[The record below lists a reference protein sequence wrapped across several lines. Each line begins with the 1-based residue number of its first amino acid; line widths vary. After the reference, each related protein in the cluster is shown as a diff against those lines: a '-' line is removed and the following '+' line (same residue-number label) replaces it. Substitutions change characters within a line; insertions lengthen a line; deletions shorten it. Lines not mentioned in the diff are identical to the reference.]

1 MHESTW
7 KLGVDV
13 GGSSEAASNFFALNK
28 ISPCRNIHGYWLR
41 YIRWTKANKIDGILY
56 NSATG
61 DSYRS
66 KVLST
71 PENHAKGVLAAIT
84 QLKLQVPTG
93 TALDLSL
100 HHGSTVATNALLE
113 GSGAR
118 VALIVTQGYRDIL
131 VLRRSQVPGGLGAW
145 VVYPKQRPLASL
157 ELTVEVP
164 GRIGING
171 SEVRPFDDGIFR
183 QRIQLLKN
191 KGVEAITVSFI
202 NSFANNSHEIAA
214 SQILQEEFPCLPIS
228 LSSTILPEL
237 GEYERTLTTVVSAMV
252 RPKVEKYLDSLQN
265 DLKDMDIRILRSD
278 GGLTSP
284 SLAKEYS
291 CNLLYSG
298 PAGGVAGVAG
308 IIAQKTSYKN
318 LLTFDMVGFYGFLR
332 GLTVNLSVLREELRQ
347 VGEILKNQAT
357 PLIISPDVCL
367 IQNVGAGGGS
377 LAHVP
382 EVTKALRV
390 GPESAGAV
398 PGPAA
403 YSKGGVKATVTDAN
417 AVLGYLPPALLG
429 GTFKLDF
436 EASRRAVQVIAEGVG
451 LTLYEAAEGI
461 LKLANE
467 KMYGALKSVSVER
480 GHDPREYSL
489 VAFGGA
495 GPLHACS
502 LARLCQSYPAIIPPS
517 PGVLC
522 AFGDAI
528 TSLRHEIGRTYI
540 CKLVDVTASE
550 IIDTCKHLANQ
561 ASEVLEEQGVIPS
574 KQRHTFE
581 ADMRYSGQALS
592 LPVGF
597 TLEALE
603 KDGLDVLE
611 RSFTALH
618 HSLFTYSLDIR
629 VEIINLRSRVEEVS
643 EDVILKELPK
653 AEKDGIPFSEAL
665 IGRTEIYWNGT
676 TYTDVPIWERT
687 GLRNGDHI
695 AGPAIITEM
704 DSNTIVMPDHR
715 AEVDRFGNIL
725 LWPTNSSG
733 AQPEA
738 EDNQKIV
745 TELVEAAL
753 ANARLEMDA
762 LILRSALSPAMRE
775 QLDYFPMISA
785 GSGPNDGKMVV
796 GQFGSYIQH
805 FLKIWT
811 GTIEEGDVFL
821 TNDPYD
827 VQGGISHL
835 NDMLVMLPVYHNGKR
850 VAWTANQGHFTDVG
864 GQSPG
869 SLPINGR
876 TIFEDGIQIPL
887 SKLYDGGSSTRR
899 WLYAEIPARPTSRA
913 RTFTRSSLPAAS
925 RARGASIYPLS
936 FPHRLILPSRRVSEM
951 CTRFG
956 TEAFETALDDLLN
969 RNKIAFAQLLKTSI
983 PAKRMTFSDW
993 MDDDGTGMGPW
1004 KVSCSMWKEPLE
1016 DGSGER
1022 LVYDFDGTDP
1032 QAESS
1037 VNWLVSPTTWKMRS
1051 SAYLIKALDPS
1062 ITLNDGAYDLMDV
1075 RIPLGTLLNPV
1086 RPAALSCRTHL
1097 LGRTLDLILGLIGQ
1111 RQPRFM
1117 TAAGFSDSPHFF
1129 YSGWRSDGTWFQLY
1143 QIGYGGVP
1151 GRPVGDGLDGHSMF
1165 PSMKTVPNEFLELY
1179 FPLRIE
1185 HYATIPDSGGA
1196 GVHRGGNGVRI
1207 DYCFLRAGE
1216 ISLHDDRWLTK
1227 PWGVNGGEPGARS
1240 SKTLVRAS
1248 DGARIP
1254 LPSKAD
1260 FIAVSEGDIL
1270 EWCTWGGGGYGAP
1283 HARPAEIVAREVR
1296 EGLVSRDGALL
1307 YGVALTDE
1315 LEVEPAGT
1323 ATLRV
1328 EMASR
1333 KAAEGR
1339 EEGAFEINRGGTLAE
1354 MFERY
1359 WPPPLDFRAVERYVD
1374 QQRDWNISP
1383 RYRQGA
1389 SKKIER
1395 SSVQITSATRGLD
1408 RAKGIEWEA
1417 YAECEGAA
1425 RSGGTKTLSKM
1436 NLNRPRL
1443 GPRG

>member
-13 GGSSEAASNFFALNK
+13 G
-28 ISPCRNIHGYWLR
+28 
-41 YIRWTKANKIDGILY
+41 ANEVDGILY
-56 NSATG
+56 NSTTG
-61 DSYRS
+61 ESYRS

-71 PENHAKGVLAAIT
+71 PENQAKGVLAAVA
-84 QLKLQVPTG
+84 QLKWVELNLLTMY
-93 TALDLSL
+93 LSL
-100 HHGSTVATNALLE
+100 HHGTTVATNALLE
-113 GSGAR
+113 GTGAR

-131 VLRRSQVPGGLGAW
+131 LMRRSQVPGGLGAW
-145 VVYPKQRPLASL
+145 VVYPKKQPLASL
-157 ELTVEVP
+157 ELTIEAP
-164 GRIGING
+164 GRIAIDG
-171 SEVRPFDDGIFR
+171 SEVRPFDGEIFT
-183 QRIQLLKN
+183 QRVQAIKN
-191 KGVEAITVSFI
+191 KGLEAITVSFI
-202 NSFANNSHEIAA
+202 NSFANNLHELAA
-214 SQILQEEFPCLPIS
+214 YRILREEFPDLPIS

-237 GEYERTLTTVVSAMV
+237 MEYERTLTTVVSAMV
-252 RPKVEKYLDSLQN
+252 RPKVEKYLNTLQS
-265 DLKDMDIRILRSD
+265 DLKNMDIRVLRSD

-284 SLAKEYS
+284 DLAKEYS

-308 IIAQKTSYKN
+308 IIAQKTRYTN
-318 LLTFDMVGFYGFLR
+318 LLTFDMGG
-332 GLTVNLSVLREELRQ
+332 TS
-347 VGEILKNQAT
+347 T
-357 PLIISPDVCL
+357 DVCL
-367 IQNVGAGGGS
+367 IQNGIPRLRRETIVGDLTVRGAPSVDVRTVGAGGGS
-377 LAHVP
+377 VAHVP

-403 YSKGGVKATVTDAN
+403 YSRGGRKATVTDAN

-436 EASRRAVQVIAEGVG
+436 EASRRAVQIIADGVG
-451 LTLYEAAEGI
+451 LTLYEAADAI

-467 KMYGALKSVSVER
+467 KMYGALKSVS

-528 TSLRHEIGRTYI
+528 TSLRHEVGRTHI
-540 CKLVDVTASE
+540 CKLIDVKASE
-550 IIDTCKHLANQ
+550 IIDTCKSLASQ
-561 ASEVLEEQGVIPS
+561 ASEVLEKHGVILS
-574 KQRHTFE
+574 RQRHTFE
-581 ADMRYSGQALS
+581 ADMRYSGQALN

-597 TLEALE
+597 TLKALE
-603 KDGLDVLE
+603 EDGLGVLE

-618 HSLFTYSLDIR
+618 HSLFTYSLDLR
-629 VEIINLRSRVEEVS
+629 VEIVNLRSRVEEVS
-643 EDVILKELPK
+643 EEVILKDLAKSDP
-653 AEKDGIPFSEAL
+653 DGIPSSKAL
-665 IGRTEIYWNGT
+665 TGRTQIYWNGM
-676 TYTDVPIWERT
+676 TYTEVPIWDRT
-687 GLRNGDHI
+687 GLRDGDHI
-695 AGPAIITEM
+695 TGPAIITEM

-715 AEVDRFGNIL
+715 AE
-725 LWPTNSSG
+725 
-733 AQPEA
+733 
-738 EDNQKIV
+738 KIV

-785 GSGPNDGKMVV
+785 DDGKMVI

-805 FLKIWT
+805 FLEIWK

-869 SLPINGR
+869 SLPINAR
-876 TIFEDGIQIPL
+876 TIFEDGIQIP
-887 SKLYDGGSSTRR
+887 SVPHA
-899 WLYAEIPARPTSRA
+899 AEQDSHPIQVICRNSRTPDFSRA
-913 RTFTRSSLPAAS
+913 DLHALVAAC
-925 RARGASIYPLS
+925 RIAGQ
-936 FPHRLILPSRRVSEM
+936 RVSEM

-956 TEAFETALDDLLN
+956 TEPFETALNDLLDRN
-969 RNKIAFAQLLKTSI
+969 RIAFAQLLKTNI
-983 PAKRMTFSDW
+983 PARRMTFSDW

-1004 KVSCSMWKEPLE
+1004 KVSCTMFKEPLE

-1032 QAESS
+1032 QADSG
-1037 VNWLVSPTTWKMRS
+1037 VNWLMRS

-1097 LGRTLDLILGLIGQ
+1097 LGRTMDLVLGLIGQ

-1117 TAAGFSDSPHFF
+1117 TAAGFSDSPHLF
-1129 YSGWRSDGTWFQLY
+1129 YSGWRADGTWFQLY
-1143 QIGYGGVP
+1143 QIGFGGVP

-1185 HYATIPDSGGA
+1185 HYSTIPDSGGA
-1196 GVHRGGNGVRI
+1196 GLHRGGNGVRI

-1216 ISLHDDRWLTK
+1216 LSLHDDRWLTK

-1248 DGARIP
+1248 DGARIS

-1260 FIAVSEGDIL
+1260 FIVVREGDVL
-1270 EWCTWGGGGYGAP
+1270 ECGGGYGAP
-1283 HARPAEIVAREVR
+1283 YARPAEIVAREVR
-1296 EGLVSRDGALL
+1296 EGLVSRYGALR
-1307 YGVALTDE
+1307 YGVVLTDT
-1315 LEVEPAGT
+1315 LDVEVAAT
-1323 ATLRV
+1323 ATLRA
-1328 EMASR
+1328 EMVAHT
-1333 KAAEGR
+1333 AAKGQ

-1354 MFERY
+1354 MFERCEEETGL
-1359 WPPPLDFRAVERYVD
+1359 PPPRLPSGRTLRGPAASLEHIVALHARRQAEDREQFGANYERY
-1374 QQRDWNISP
+1374 
-1383 RYRQGA
+1383 A
-1389 SKKIER
+1389 
-1395 SSVQITSATRGLD
+1395 GLT
-1408 RAKGIEWEA
+1408 GEA
-1417 YAECEGAA
+1417 AA
-1425 RSGGTKTLSKM
+1425 IVGGSGG
-1436 NLNRPRL
+1436 RRCC
-1443 GPRG
+1443 

>member
-1 MHESTW
+1 MSESPW
-7 KLGVDV
+7 KLGIDV
-13 GGSSEAASNFFALNK
+13 GGTF
-28 ISPCRNIHGYWLR
+28 
-41 YIRWTKANKIDGILY
+41 TDGILY

-61 DSYRS
+61 ESYRS

-71 PENHAKGVLAAIT
+71 PENQAQGVLVAIT
-84 QLKLQVPTG
+84 QLRSLVPAGMTPN
-93 TALDLSL
+93 LSL
-100 HHGSTVATNALLE
+100 HHGTTVATNALLE
-113 GSGAR
+113 GTGAR

-131 VLRRSQVPGGLGAW
+131 VMRRSQVPGGLGNW
-145 VVYPKQRPLASL
+145 VVHPKAQPLASL
-157 ELTVEVP
+157 ELTVEAP
-164 GRIGING
+164 GRIGIDG
-171 SEVRPFDDGIFR
+171 SEVRSFDDGIFR
-183 QRIQLLKN
+183 QRIQALKN

-202 NSFANNSHEIAA
+202 NSFANNLHEVAA
-214 SQILQEEFPCLPIS
+214 SQILQEEFPDLPIS

-237 GEYERTLTTVVSAMV
+237 MEYERTLTTVVSAMV
-252 RPKVEKYLDSLQN
+252 RPKVEKYLNSLQS

-284 SLAKEYS
+284 YLAKEYS

-318 LLTFDMVGFYGFLR
+318 LLTFDMGG
-332 GLTVNLSVLREELRQ
+332 TS
-347 VGEILKNQAT
+347 T
-357 PLIISPDVCL
+357 DVCL
-367 IQNVGAGGGS
+367 IQNGIPSLRRETTVGDLTLRAPSVDVRTVGAGGGS
-377 LAHVP
+377 VAYVP

-403 YSKGGVKATVTDAN
+403 YSRGGIKATVTDAN
-417 AVLGYLPPALLG
+417 AVLGYLPPAGLLG

-436 EASRRAVQVIAEGVG
+436 EASERAVQVIADGVG

-461 LKLANE
+461 LKVANE

-528 TSLRHEIGRTYI
+528 TSLRHEVGRTYI
-540 CKLVDVTASE
+540 CKLGEVTASD
-550 IIDTCKHLANQ
+550 IIDACRSLASQ
-561 ASEVLEEQGVIPS
+561 ASQVLETQGVVTNQ
-574 KQRHTFE
+574 QRHTFE
-581 ADMRYSGQALS
+581 ADMRYSGQALN

-597 TLEALE
+597 ALEALE
-603 KDGLDVLE
+603 QDGLDVLE

-618 HSLFTYSLDIR
+618 HSLFTYSLDLR
-629 VEIINLRSRVEEVS
+629 VEVINLRSRAEEVS
-643 EDVILKELPK
+643 EDVILKELTK
-653 AEKDGIPFSEAL
+653 SETDGVPCSDAL
-665 IGRTEIYWNGT
+665 TGRTQIYWNGT
-676 TYTDVPIWERT
+676 TYTEVPIWERT
-687 GLRNGDHI
+687 GLRDGDHI

-725 LWPTNSSG
+725 LWPTDSASVP
-733 AQPEA
+733 AEA
-738 EDNQKIV
+738 ENNQKII

-805 FLKIWT
+805 FLKVWK

-864 GQSPG
+864 GQTPG

-887 SKLYDGGSSTRR
+887 SKLYDGGKLNEALVNIICRNSRT
-899 WLYAEIPARPTSRA
+899 PDFSRA
-913 RTFTRSSLPAAS
+913 DLHALVAAC
-925 RARGASIYPLS
+925 RIAGQ
-936 FPHRLILPSRRVSEM
+936 RVSEM
-951 CTRFG
+951 CIRFG
-956 TEAFETALDDLLN
+956 TDAFETALDDLLD
-969 RNKIAFAQLLKTSI
+969 RNKVAFAQLLKTNI
-983 PAKRMTFSDW
+983 PARRMTFSDW

-1004 KVSCSMWKEPLE
+1004 KVSCTMFKEPLE

-1075 RIPLGTLLNPV
+1075 RIPRGTLLNPI

-1129 YSGWRSDGTWFQLY
+1129 YSGWRADSSYFQLY
-1143 QIGYGGVP
+1143 QIGFGGVP

-1165 PSMKTVPNEFLELY
+1165 PSMKTVPNEYLELY
-1179 FPLRIE
+1179 FPLRVE

-1196 GVHRGGNGVRI
+1196 GLHRGGNGVRI

-1227 PWGVNGGEPGARS
+1227 PWGVNGGDPGARS

-1248 DGARIP
+1248 DNARVA
-1254 LPSKAD
+1254 LPSKGD
-1260 FIAVSEGDIL
+1260 FIKVYEGDVL

-1283 HARPAEIVAREVR
+1283 YARPAEIVAREVR
-1296 EGLVSRDGALL
+1296 EGLVSRDGALR
-1307 YGVALTDE
+1307 YGVVLTQA
-1315 LEVEPAGT
+1315 LEVEADAT
-1323 ATLRV
+1323 ATLRA
-1328 EMASR
+1328 EMVAQ
-1333 KAAEGR
+1333 KAAKGA

-1354 MFERY
+1354 LFERCEEETGL
-1359 WPPPLDFRAVERYVD
+1359 PPPRLPSGRTLSGPAAGLEHIVALHARRQQEDREEFGDNYERYAGL
-1374 QQRDWNISP
+1374 SG
-1383 RYRQGA
+1383 GA
-1389 SKKIER
+1389 E
-1395 SSVQITSATRGLD
+1395 VGARG
-1408 RAKGIEWEA
+1408 G
-1417 YAECEGAA
+1417 EGA
-1425 RSGGTKTLSKM
+1425 R
-1436 NLNRPRL
+1436 RCC
-1443 GPRG
+1443 

>member
-13 GGSSEAASNFFALNK
+13 GGTF
-28 ISPCRNIHGYWLR
+28 
-41 YIRWTKANKIDGILY
+41 TDGILY
-56 NSATG
+56 NSTTG
-61 DSYRS
+61 ESYRS

-71 PENHAKGVLAAIT
+71 PENQAKGVLAAVA
-84 QLKLQVPTG
+84 QLKSLVPSGAT
-93 TALDLSL
+93 LDLSL
-100 HHGSTVATNALLE
+100 HHGTTVATNALLE
-113 GSGAR
+113 GTGAR

-131 VLRRSQVPGGLGAW
+131 LMRRSQVPGGLGAW
-145 VVYPKQRPLASL
+145 VVYPKKQPLASL
-157 ELTVEVP
+157 ELTVEAP
-164 GRIGING
+164 GRIAIDG
-171 SEVRPFDDGIFR
+171 SEVRPFDGEIFT
-183 QRIQLLKN
+183 QRVQALKN
-191 KGVEAITVSFI
+191 KGLEAITVSFI
-202 NSFANNSHEIAA
+202 NSFANNLHELAA
-214 SQILQEEFPCLPIS
+214 YRILREEFPDLPIS

-237 GEYERTLTTVVSAMV
+237 MEYERTLTTVVSAMV
-252 RPKVEKYLDSLQN
+252 RPKVEKYLNTLQS
-265 DLKDMDIRILRSD
+265 DLKNMDIRILRSD

-284 SLAKEYS
+284 DLAKEYS

-308 IIAQKTSYKN
+308 IIAQKTSYTN
-318 LLTFDMVGFYGFLR
+318 LLTFDMGG
-332 GLTVNLSVLREELRQ
+332 TS
-347 VGEILKNQAT
+347 T
-357 PLIISPDVCL
+357 DVCL
-367 IQNVGAGGGS
+367 IQNGIPRLRRETIVGDLTVRGAPSVDVRTVGAGGGS
-377 LAHVP
+377 VAHVP

-403 YSKGGVKATVTDAN
+403 YSRGGRKATVTDAN

-436 EASRRAVQVIAEGVG
+436 EASRRAVQIIADGVG
-451 LTLYEAAEGI
+451 LTLYEAADAI

-467 KMYGALKSVSVER
+467 KMYGALKS

-502 LARLCQSYPAIIPPS
+502 LGNNILAARLCQSYPAIIPPS

-528 TSLRHEIGRTYI
+528 TSLRHEVGRTHI
-540 CKLVDVTASE
+540 CKLVDVKASE
-550 IIDTCKHLANQ
+550 IIDTCKSLASQ
-561 ASEVLEEQGVIPS
+561 ASEVLEKQGVILS
-574 KQRHTFE
+574 RQRHTFE
-581 ADMRYSGQALS
+581 ADMRYSGQALN

-597 TLEALE
+597 TLKALE
-603 KDGLDVLE
+603 EDGLGVLE

-618 HSLFTYSLDIR
+618 HSLFTYSLDLR
-629 VEIINLRSRVEEVS
+629 VEIVNLRSRVEEVS
-643 EDVILKELPK
+643 EEVILKDLAKSDP
-653 AEKDGIPFSEAL
+653 DGIPCSKAL
-665 IGRTEIYWNGT
+665 TGRTQIYWNGM
-676 TYTDVPIWERT
+676 TYTEVPIWDRT
-687 GLRNGDHI
+687 GLRDGDHI
-695 AGPAIITEM
+695 AGPAIVTEM

-725 LWPTNSSG
+725 LWPTDSAG
-733 AQPEA
+733 VRA

-785 GSGPNDGKMVV
+785 GSGPNDGKMVI

-805 FLKIWT
+805 FLEIWK

-869 SLPINGR
+869 SLPINAR

-887 SKLYDGGSSTRR
+887 SKLYDGGKLNEALVNIICRNSRT
-899 WLYAEIPARPTSRA
+899 PDFSRA
-913 RTFTRSSLPAAS
+913 DLHALVAAC
-925 RARGASIYPLS
+925 RIAGQ
-936 FPHRLILPSRRVSEM
+936 RVSEM

-956 TEAFETALDDLLN
+956 TEPFETALNDLLDRN
-969 RNKIAFAQLLKTSI
+969 RIAFAQLLKTNI
-983 PAKRMTFSDW
+983 PARRMTFSDW

-1004 KVSCSMWKEPLE
+1004 KVSCTMFKEPLE

-1032 QAESS
+1032 QADSG

-1097 LGRTLDLILGLIGQ
+1097 LGRTMDLVLGLIGQ

-1117 TAAGFSDSPHFF
+1117 TAAGFSDSPHLF
-1129 YSGWRSDGTWFQLY
+1129 YSGWRADGTWFQLY
-1143 QIGYGGVP
+1143 QIGFGGVP

-1185 HYATIPDSGGA
+1185 HYSTIPDSGGA
-1196 GVHRGGNGVRI
+1196 GLHRGGNGVRI

-1216 ISLHDDRWLTK
+1216 LSLHDDRWLTK

-1248 DGARIP
+1248 DGARIS

-1260 FIAVSEGDIL
+1260 FIV
-1270 EWCTWGGGGYGAP
+1270 
-1283 HARPAEIVAREVR
+1283 VR
-1296 EGLVSRDGALL
+1296 EGDVLEWSAHVGVRRFFFVPDYQLTPDTVVEGTARRTHGLRKSWHARCGKDWCPAMGALR
-1307 YGVALTDE
+1307 YGVVLTDT
-1315 LEVEPAGT
+1315 LDVEVAAT
-1323 ATLRV
+1323 ATLRA
-1328 EMASR
+1328 EMVAHT
-1333 KAAEGR
+1333 AAKGQ

-1354 MFERY
+1354 MFER
-1359 WPPPLDFRAVERYVD
+1359 
-1374 QQRDWNISP
+1374 
-1383 RYRQGA
+1383 
-1389 SKKIER
+1389 
-1395 SSVQITSATRGLD
+1395 
-1408 RAKGIEWEA
+1408 
-1417 YAECEGAA
+1417 CEEE
-1425 RSGGTKTLSKM
+1425 
-1436 NLNRPRL
+1436 
-1443 GPRG
+1443 

>member
-7 KLGVDV
+7 KLGIDV
-13 GGSSEAASNFFALNK
+13 GGTF
-28 ISPCRNIHGYWLR
+28 
-41 YIRWTKANKIDGILY
+41 TDGILY

-61 DSYRS
+61 ESYRA

-71 PENHAKGVLAAIT
+71 PKNQAKGVLAAIT
-84 QLKLQVPTG
+84 QLKSFAPGG
-93 TALDLSL
+93 TTLDLSL
-100 HHGSTVATNALLE
+100 HHGTTVATNALLE
-113 GSGAR
+113 GTGAR

-131 VLRRSQVPGGLGAW
+131 VMRRSQVPGGLGAW
-145 VVYPKQRPLASL
+145 VVYGKQQPLASL
-157 ELTVEVP
+157 ELTVEMP
-164 GRIGING
+164 GRIGIDG
-171 SEVRPFDDGIFR
+171 SEVRPFDDEIFR
-183 QRIQLLKN
+183 QRVQALKN
-191 KGVEAITVSFI
+191 KGLEAITVSFI
-202 NSFANNSHEIAA
+202 NSFANNIHELAA
-214 SQILQEEFPCLPIS
+214 SRILQEEFPDIPIS

-237 GEYERTLTTVVSAMV
+237 MEYERTLTTVVSAMV
-252 RPKVEKYLDSLQN
+252 RPKVEKYLNSLQS

-284 SLAKEYS
+284 DLAKEYS

-308 IIAQKTSYKN
+308 MIAQLTSYNN
-318 LLTFDMVGFYGFLR
+318 LLTFDMGG
-332 GLTVNLSVLREELRQ
+332 TS
-347 VGEILKNQAT
+347 T
-357 PLIISPDVCL
+357 DVCL
-367 IQNVGAGGGS
+367 IQNGIPSLRRETTVGDLTVRAPSVDVRTVGAGGGS
-377 LAHVP
+377 VAHVP

-403 YSKGGVKATVTDAN
+403 YCRGGVRATVTDAN

-429 GTFKLDF
+429 GSFKLDF
-436 EASRRAVQVIAEGVG
+436 EASRRAVQVIADGVG

-528 TSLRHEIGRTYI
+528 TTLRHEVGRTHI

-550 IIDTCKHLANQ
+550 IIDTCKSLASQ
-561 ASEVLEEQGVIPS
+561 ASDVLEKQGVIPS
-574 KQRHTFE
+574 RQRHIFE

-597 TLEALE
+597 PLEALE
-603 KDGLDVLE
+603 QDGLEVLE
-611 RSFTALH
+611 RNFTALH
-618 HSLFTYSLDIR
+618 HSLFTYSLDLR
-629 VEIINLRSRVEEVS
+629 VEIINLRSRVEEIS
-643 EDVILKELPK
+643 EAVILKDLAK
-653 AEKDGIPFSEAL
+653 SDKDGIPCSEAL
-665 IGRTEIYWNGT
+665 IDRTQIYWNGA
-676 TYTDVPIWERT
+676 TYTEVPIWERT
-687 GLRNGDHI
+687 ALRDGDRI

-725 LWPTNSSG
+725 LWPIDS
-733 AQPEA
+733 AEVHA

-805 FLKIWT
+805 FLRIWK

-887 SKLYDGGSSTRR
+887 SKLYDGGKLNEALVNVICRNSRT
-899 WLYAEIPARPTSRA
+899 PDFSRA
-913 RTFTRSSLPAAS
+913 DLHALVAAC
-925 RARGASIYPLS
+925 RIAGQ
-936 FPHRLILPSRRVSEM
+936 RVSEM

-956 TEAFETALDDLLN
+956 TEAFETALDDLLD
-969 RNKIAFAQLLKTSI
+969 RNKIAFAQLLKTNI
-983 PAKRMTFSDW
+983 PARRMTFSDW

-1004 KVSCSMWKEPLE
+1004 KVSCTMFKEPLE

-1032 QAESS
+1032 QADSS

-1129 YSGWRSDGTWFQLY
+1129 YSGWRADGTWFQLY
-1143 QIGYGGVP
+1143 QIGFGGVP

-1185 HYATIPDSGGA
+1185 HYSTIPDSGGA
-1196 GVHRGGNGVRI
+1196 GLHRGGNGVRI

-1240 SKTLVRAS
+1240 RKTLVRAS

-1254 LPSKAD
+1254 LPSKGD
-1260 FIAVSEGDIL
+1260 FIVVQEGDVL
-1270 EWCTWGGGGYGAP
+1270 EWCTWGGGGYGP
-1283 HARPAEIVAREVR
+1283 PYARPAEIVAREVR
-1296 EGLVSRDGALL
+1296 EGLVSRDGALR
-1307 YGVALTDE
+1307 YGVVLTEALDV
-1315 LEVEPAGT
+1315 EVGGT
-1323 ATLRV
+1323 ATLRA
-1328 EMASR
+1328 EMAAQ
-1333 KAAEGR
+1333 KAAKGQ

-1354 MFERY
+1354 MFERCEEETGLS
-1359 WPPPLDFRAVERYVD
+1359 PPRLPSGRTLRGPAAGLEHIIALHARRQQEDREEFGANYERYAGPEGKAD
-1374 QQRDWNISP
+1374 ALLGGGGGQR
-1383 RYRQGA
+1383 R
-1389 SKKIER
+1389 
-1395 SSVQITSATRGLD
+1395 
-1408 RAKGIEWEA
+1408 
-1417 YAECEGAA
+1417 CC
-1425 RSGGTKTLSKM
+1425 
-1436 NLNRPRL
+1436 
-1443 GPRG
+1443 

>member
-1 MHESTW
+1 MSHSTW

-13 GGSSEAASNFFALNK
+13 GGTF
-28 ISPCRNIHGYWLR
+28 
-41 YIRWTKANKIDGILY
+41 TDGLLY
-56 NSATG
+56 NSTNG
-61 DSYRS
+61 ESYRS

-71 PENHAKGVLAAIT
+71 PENQAKGVLATIA
-84 QLKLQVPTG
+84 QLKSLVSNRDT
-93 TALDLSL
+93 LDLTSL
-100 HHGSTVATNALLE
+100 HHGTTVATNALLE
-113 GSGAR
+113 GTGAK

-145 VVYPKQRPLASL
+145 VVYPKQHPLASL
-157 ELTVEVP
+157 ELTIEAA
-164 GRIGING
+164 GRIAIDG
-171 SEVRPFDDGIFR
+171 SEVRPFDDGGFR
-183 QRIQLLKN
+183 ERIQALKI
-191 KGVEAITVSFI
+191 KGPEAITVSFI
-202 NSFANNSHEIAA
+202 NSFANNSHELIAA
-214 SQILQEEFPCLPIS
+214 QILKEEFPGIPIS
-228 LSSTILPEL
+228 LSSSILPEVM
-237 GEYERTLTTVVSAMV
+237 EYERTVTTVVSAMV
-252 RPKVEKYLDSLQN
+252 RPKVEKYLDSLHTE
-265 DLKDMDIRILRSD
+265 LRDMDIRILRSD

-284 SLAKEYS
+284 DLAKEFS

-308 IIAQKTSYKN
+308 MIAQKTAYKN
-318 LLTFDMVGFYGFLR
+318 LLTFDMGG
-332 GLTVNLSVLREELRQ
+332 TS
-347 VGEILKNQAT
+347 T
-357 PLIISPDVCL
+357 DVCL
-367 IQNVGAGGGS
+367 IQNGIPSLRRETTVGDLTVRAPSVDVRTVGAGGGS
-377 LAHVP
+377 VAHVS

-390 GPESAGAV
+390 GPESSGAV

-403 YSKGGVKATVTDAN
+403 YGKGGIKATVTDAN
-417 AVLGYLPPALLG
+417 VVLGYLPPALLG

-436 EASRRAVQVIAEGVG
+436 NASRRVVQSIADDVG

-461 LKLANE
+461 LKLTNE

-502 LARLCQSYPAIIPPS
+502 LASLTGAYPAVIPPS

-540 CKLVDVTASE
+540 RKLVDVTAAE
-550 IIDTCKHLANQ
+550 IIETCKNLGNQ
-561 ASEVLEEQGVIPS
+561 VAEVLEKQGVPRS
-574 KQRHTFE
+574 RQNFLWE
-581 ADMRYSGQALS
+581 ADMRYTGQALS
-592 LPVGF
+592 LPVTF
-597 TLEALE
+597 SLEGLE
-603 KDGLDVLE
+603 QEGLEVLE
-611 RSFTALH
+611 RSFTSLH
-618 HSLFTYSLDIR
+618 HSLFTYSLDLR
-629 VEIINLRSRVEEVS
+629 VEIINLRSRAEEAS
-643 EDVILKELPK
+643 EDVILKELAK
-653 AEKDGIPFSEAL
+653 SDDGGVPSIEAL
-665 IGRTEIYWNGT
+665 TGKTQIYWNGAM
-676 TYTDVPIWERT
+676 YNEVPIWDRA
-687 GLRNGDHI
+687 GLRDGDKI
-695 AGPAIITEM
+695 SGPAIITEM

-725 LWPTNSSG
+725 LWPTDSAG
-733 AQPEA
+733 GGRTEA
-738 EDNQKIV
+738 EDNQKII
-745 TELVEAAL
+745 TQLVEAAL
-753 ANARLEMDA
+753 ANARLEMDG

-785 GSGPNDGKMVV
+785 GAGPNDGKMVV

-805 FLKIWT
+805 FLKIWK

-869 SLPINGR
+869 SLPISAN
-876 TIFEDGIQIPL
+876 TIFQDGIQIPL
-887 SKLYDGGSSTRR
+887 SKLYDKGKLNEALQNVICRNSRT
-899 WLYAEIPARPTSRA
+899 PDFSRA
-913 RTFTRSSLPAAS
+913 DLHALVAAC
-925 RARGASIYPLS
+925 RIAGQ
-936 FPHRLILPSRRVSEM
+936 RVSEM

-969 RNKIAFAQLLKTSI
+969 RNKIAFAQLLKTNI
-983 PAKRMTFSDW
+983 PAKRMTFTDW

-1004 KVSCSMWKEPLE
+1004 KVSCTMFKEPLE
-1016 DGSGER
+1016 DGTGER

-1075 RIPLGTLLNPV
+1075 RIPLGTLLNPM

-1111 RQPRFM
+1111 RQPKFM
-1117 TAAGFSDSPHFF
+1117 TAAGFSDSPHLF
-1129 YSGWRSDGTWFQLY
+1129 YSGWRADGTWFQLY
-1143 QIGYGGVP
+1143 QIGFGGVP

-1196 GVHRGGNGVRI
+1196 GLHRGGNGVRI

-1216 ISLHDDRWLTK
+1216 LSLHDDRWLTK

-1240 SKTLVRAS
+1240 SKTLIRAL
-1248 DGARIP
+1248 DGARIA

-1260 FIAVSEGDIL
+1260 FIAVREGDVL

-1283 HARPAEIVAREVR
+1283 YARPAEIVAREVR
-1296 EGLVSRDGALL
+1296 EGLVSRDGALR
-1307 YGVALTDE
+1307 YGVMLTDA
-1315 LEVEPAGT
+1315 LEVDVGATE
-1323 ATLRV
+1323 TLRADM
-1328 EMASR
+1328 MAR

-1354 MFERY
+1354 VFDKCLEETGLPPPRLPSGRTLRGPAAGLPHIVALHARRQEEDRVEFGADYERY
-1359 WPPPLDFRAVERYVD
+1359 AGLGSESEVGVRGGVRA
-1374 QQRDWNISP
+1374 
-1383 RYRQGA
+1383 
-1389 SKKIER
+1389 
-1395 SSVQITSATRGLD
+1395 
-1408 RAKGIEWEA
+1408 
-1417 YAECEGAA
+1417 CC
-1425 RSGGTKTLSKM
+1425 
-1436 NLNRPRL
+1436 
-1443 GPRG
+1443 